1 MQPTPI
7 DFTKWTDAQLN
18 EACRF
23 ADSSPSGQALLAE
36 IARRQQDGTWLTD
49 GSTERVARMIRENT
63 SATRRRNNRRR

>member
-18 EACRF
+18 EARRF

-36 IARRQQDGTWLTD
+36 IDRRRQAGTWLTD
-49 GSTERVARMIRENT
+49 GSTERVAALIASN
-63 SATRRRNNRRR
+63 SKNRRRRD